1 VFQMFQ
7 RYVTN
12 VYMDVAKIDQ
22 DVSYVAMVVHLC
34 CKRLF
39 QMFRQFLQTYVGSVF
54 IRIFY
59 MFHTYVAS
67 VFICMLHIFFNGF
80 QVFLQLFQTHVS
92 SISSCL

>member
-1 VFQMFQ
+1 MF
-7 RYVTN
+7 
-12 VYMDVAKIDQ
+12 YMNVAKIDQ
-22 DVSYVAMVVHLC
+22 DVLYVAMVVHLC

-39 QMFRQFLQTYVGSVF
+39 QMFHQFFQTYVGSVF
-54 IRIFY
+54 IRMLY

-67 VFICMLHIFFNGF
+67 VFIWMLHMFCNGF